1 VGIDGQ
7 RLGIAVVV
15 IGLLIAGCGAFYA
28 IGGRLPFGQL
38 PGDISGGSDNVR
50 WSVPLG
56 SALVISI
63 VLSVVLTVVLNLVI
77 RR

>member
-15 IGLLIAGCGAFYA
+15 IGLLIAAWGAFYA
-28 IGGRLPFGQL
+28 MGGRLPFGQL